1 VALLTNNF
9 DGGTPGTTITTGNS
23 GGVSGTAWTTVNSTA
38 GGTIEY
44 TTVQTHGGLAMR
56 INSGSAAAAFRV
68 RWTQNHGDR
77 LRAGVLLHGRAGP
90 YHVEHAA
97 ARLDDHCR
105 HGRLTNHVAGRR
117 QQGEIHTS
125 ASSAA
130 VGGVSTTVLPV
141 DQWIRLEWQLT
152 PGAGTGSITFKIF
165 ASDAES
171 TTPDETISL
180 SSQQF
185 GADIGGFYVG
195 TNTARPTRP
204 ASAATC
210 TPMTSCT
217 ARRRSPARRRPD
229 RQARA
234 PRHVLAAAQPVRLVL
249 MLLLTSTS
257 DLLQVVTGSTGT
269 IHVHASWVDLAS
281 GDRDSGPDEHADDF
295 DRHDDDGRC
304 VACRI
309 DDPHRPGALHLQPA
323 RLDVADRHVAA
334 HGRHDDDGPVE
345 RHPRAR

>member
-56 INSGSAAAAFRV
+56 INSGSAAAAFRC
-68 RWTQNHGDR
+68 RWTQNVATDF
-77 LRAGVLLHGRAGP
+77 GRAYFYMDGP
-90 YHVEHAA
+90 GLITSNMPLLGWTTAA
-97 ARLDDHCR
+97 VTGVSRIMWRAAD
-105 HGRLTNHVAGRR
+105 NKV
-117 QQGEIHTS
+117 EIHTS

-195 TNTARPTRP
+195 TNTATTNTPGVSRYLYVDDVVHGAAAFPGPGVDPT
-204 ASAATC
+204 TK
-210 TPMTSCT
+210 
-217 ARRRSPARRRPD
+217 PARHGMFSP
-229 RQARA
+229 
-234 PRHVLAAAQPVRLVL
+234 
-249 MLLLTSTS
+249 LLNP
-257 DLLQVVTGSTGT
+257 
-269 IHVHASWVDLAS
+269 S
-281 GDRDSGPDEHADDF
+281 GWF
-295 DRHDDDGRC
+295 
-304 VACRI
+304 
-309 DDPHRPGALHLQPA
+309 
-323 RLDVADRHVAA
+323 
-334 HGRHDDDGPVE
+334 
-345 RHPRAR
+345 